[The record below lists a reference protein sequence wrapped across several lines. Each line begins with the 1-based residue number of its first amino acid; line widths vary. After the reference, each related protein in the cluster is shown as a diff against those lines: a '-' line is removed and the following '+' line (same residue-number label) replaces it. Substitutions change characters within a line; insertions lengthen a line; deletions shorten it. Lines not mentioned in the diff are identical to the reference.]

1 MIKLVDIHKQ
11 FQNIT
16 VLDGIDMEFEEGKI
30 TAILGPSGC
39 GKTTLLSITAGLI
52 EPTRGEVLGM
62 EQKEP
67 GFLFQEPR
75 LLPWKNSIQNLE
87 FVLPDSIE
95 KSGKKQIC
103 NDILAQVG
111 LSGFEKHYPS
121 QLSGGMKQRLAVAR
135 AFIVKSDILFMDE
148 PFQFLDLKRREQ
160 MIELLKNL
168 WVKRKPAVVIVT
180 HDVQEALL
188 LSDKIYI
195 LSDKPTIIIKE
206 IENTMPFGLRSVKNP
221 EFYKLEQEII
231 NNYLLVRTHNNSEE
245 LY

>member
-1 MIKLVDIHKQ
+1 MIKLIDIHKQ
-11 FQNIT
+11 FQNVI
-16 VLDGIDMEFEEGKI
+16 VLDGINMEFEEGKI

-62 EQKEP
+62 ELKESS
-67 GFLFQEPR
+67 FIFQEPR
-75 LLPWKNSIQNLE
+75 LLPWKNTIQNLE

-95 KSGKKQIC
+95 KSEKKQIC
-103 NDILAQVG
+103 NDILEQVG

-121 QLSGGMKQRLAVAR
+121 QLSGGMSQRLAMAR

-160 MIELLKNL
+160 MIDLLKNL
-168 WVKRKPAVVIVT
+168 WIKTKPAVVIVT

-195 LSDKPTIIIKE
+195 LSDKPATVIKE
-206 IENTMPFGLRSVKNP
+206 IKNPIPFGLRTVKNA

-231 NNYLLVRTHNNSEE
+231 NNYLLR
-245 LY
+245 